1 MLTMPTSN
9 RRQSLIVLVVVL
21 VAAYAINLDTTIVN
35 VALPTLNLRLGAG
48 TSSLQWVVDGYNL
61 AFAALVLAGGNI
73 GDRYGRRETLSVGL
87 GGFAIASLLAAL
99 CTNVGELIAARFAAG
114 AAAAL
119 IYPTTLSI
127 ITNTFPERKA
137 RAAAMRE
144 ELASAPRRR
153 DPAERARRRLRAIGR
168 AYVSYAIAEPGL
180 FRTIWAAAQYPSAQA
195 EMSDPYL
202 ILNAVLDELVDTG
215 AIPASH
221 RPYSET
227 VAWSAVHGLSMLV
240 INGPLAGTPPA
251 EIERALNRLCD
262 VIDAGL

>member
-1 MLTMPTSN
+1 MPGKKDEVRAYHHGDLRNALVEAAVTAARVN
-9 RRQSLIVLVVVL
+9 GPEAVVVRDMARQIG
-21 VAAYAINLDTTIVN
+21 VSHNAAYRHFASREDLLTA
-35 VALPTLNLRLGAG
+35 VA
-48 TSSLQWVVDGYNL
+48 
-61 AFAALVLAGGNI
+61 
-73 GDRYGRRETLSVGL
+73 EVGL
-87 GGFAIASLLAAL
+87 GGL
-99 CTNVGELIAARFAAG
+99 
-114 AAAAL
+114 
-119 IYPTTLSI
+119 
-127 ITNTFPERKA
+127 
-137 RAAAMRE
+137 AAAMRE